1 MTRRP
6 FHGIGVLGVVAH
18 DVAAHAV
25 VSAGGES
32 VPVNETEFRDPEPL
46 LLLLLLLLLLWLRR
60 RETVVRVHVVL
71 WVLRRGL
78 VRVWRR
84 LRVLRL
90 GAEGEV
96 TGWC

>member
-1 MTRRP
+1 MTRRS
-6 FHGIGVLGVVAH
+6 FHGIGVLRVVAH

-46 LLLLLLLLLLWLRR
+46 LLLLLLMWLRR